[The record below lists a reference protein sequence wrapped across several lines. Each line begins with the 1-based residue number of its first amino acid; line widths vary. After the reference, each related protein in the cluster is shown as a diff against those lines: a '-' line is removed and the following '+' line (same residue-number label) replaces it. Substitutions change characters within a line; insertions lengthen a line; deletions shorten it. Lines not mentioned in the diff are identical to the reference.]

1 MDRAD
6 RTISQQLT
14 WSRSVQPPEP
24 ASIEWTLEFI
34 DRSGDIFGNFTK
46 RRRWHEGPRE
56 TYTWSSERKPT
67 QSSTGSINC
76 RLATGSWSYRY
87 LTAAVFL
94 LTTMAFFLS
103 SSRGRRLFL
112 RRSVR
117 SFNADAGGAT
127 VESQSAAWKRE
138 CQPSLR
144 HYPSQQHQSVF
155 CSAVIN
161 LLPDIA
167 DSR

>member
-127 VESQSAAWKRE
+127 DGRVSVSSLEKRMSAELTPLSQPAA
-138 CQPSLR
+138 
-144 HYPSQQHQSVF
+144 SV
-155 CSAVIN
+155 CV
-161 LLPDIA
+161 LLCCH
-167 DSR
+167 